1 MRNIKKFSSVN
12 EYNTSKEEGLVLP
25 NVSLV
30 SSPSIMRV
38 YFNSK
43 PKQPVQQYYYMDGD
57 TLVFCEVKKRNTA
70 AFGGPMA
77 AITKS
82 KQNKIVQTAQ
92 LYIKENT
99 PKFDSIRFDAICLLG
114 KEVTHI
120 PNAFVPQR
128 STL

>member
-57 TLVFCEVKKRNTA
+57 TLVFTNYA
-70 AFGGPMA
+70 
-77 AITKS
+77 
-82 KQNKIVQTAQ
+82 KISS
-92 LYIKENT
+92 E
-99 PKFDSIRFDAICLLG
+99 
-114 KEVTHI
+114 
-120 PNAFVPQR
+120 
-128 STL
+128 TLILDKGSYSNNILIL

>member
-1 MRNIKKFSSVN
+1 MNTTQSGYAAEEQAVDLLKQKGHRILARNYRKNCGEIDI
-12 EYNTSKEEGLVLP
+12 
-25 NVSLV
+25 VSL
-30 SSPSIMRV
+30 
-38 YFNSK
+38 
-43 PKQPVQQYYYMDGD
+43 DGK